1 MSKRIVTLKLIVD
14 MENIQC
20 DEWVDP
26 NDFFE
31 EEINEVLSDLQT
43 INGNNYKD
51 YKNKPVFE
59 GETASGSPYR
69 LTIRKLKK

>member
-26 NDFFE
+26 NDF
-31 EEINEVLSDLQT
+31 
-43 INGNNYKD
+43 
-51 YKNKPVFE
+51 
-59 GETASGSPYR
+59 
-69 LTIRKLKK
+69 LKKKLMKYSVTYKL